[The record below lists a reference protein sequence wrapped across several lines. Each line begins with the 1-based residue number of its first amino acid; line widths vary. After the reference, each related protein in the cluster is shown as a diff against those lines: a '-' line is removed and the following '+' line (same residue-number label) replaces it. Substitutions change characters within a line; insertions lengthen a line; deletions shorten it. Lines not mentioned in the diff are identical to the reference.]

1 MAVRKGSSCVID
13 QTLSLLGTPDAQ
25 AEEPDVSQRPGGV
38 LQESQAGQRNGNQV
52 SQRGTFQS
60 HIPGMLTHCTIHM
73 LSKV

>member
-1 MAVRKGSSCVID
+1 MSIEGA
-13 QTLSLLGTPDAQ
+13 PDPQ
-25 AEEPDVSQRPGGV
+25 AEEPDVPQRPGGV

-60 HIPGMLTHCTIHM
+60 HIPGILTHSTIFI